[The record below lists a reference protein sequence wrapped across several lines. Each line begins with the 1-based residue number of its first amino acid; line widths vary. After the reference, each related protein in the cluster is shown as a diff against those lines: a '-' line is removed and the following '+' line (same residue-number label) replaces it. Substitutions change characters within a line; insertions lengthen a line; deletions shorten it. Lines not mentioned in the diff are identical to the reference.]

1 LANIEH
7 PQPLVSTNL
16 SSLAFERLE
25 QAIMTGELKP
35 GERLSETTLARRYGI
50 SRGPLREAIGRLEGR
65 NLVERVANQGAR
77 VISLKND
84 ELIDL
89 LVIRE
94 SLEGMAC
101 RLAATRIKPAELKK
115 LQRMLEQHAE
125 DEAVISG
132 RGYFQG
138 GGDLDFHYRIV
149 RASGNARLVQML
161 DEELYSLLRLYR
173 QRLST
178 RPGRPAQALE
188 EHRRVLAALE
198 ARDPDAAEAAMR
210 AHIQSSRASLERHMA
225 ATEQA
230 AGGEAAVEVVA

>member
-1 LANIEH
+1 MANH
-7 PQPLVSTNL
+7 DPLQPLVSANL
-16 SSLAFERLE
+16 SVLAFERLE

-35 GERLSETTLARRYGI
+35 GERLSETTLAKRYGI

-77 VISLKND
+77 VISLQND
-84 ELIDL
+84 QLIDL
-89 LVIRE
+89 MVIRE

-149 RASGNARLVQML
+149 RASGNERLVQML

-178 RPGRPAQALE
+178 RPGRPAQALV

-210 AHIQSSRASLERHMA
+210 AHIQSSRASLEQHMA
-225 ATEQA
+225 ASGA
-230 AGGEAAVEVVA
+230 ASGDSAVELA

>member
-1 LANIEH
+1 MANIEH

-225 ATEQA
+225 ATA
-230 AGGEAAVEVVA
+230 AAAVEVVA

>member
-1 LANIEH
+1 
-7 PQPLVSTNL
+7 
-16 SSLAFERLE
+16 
-25 QAIMTGELKP
+25 M
-35 GERLSETTLARRYGI
+35 
-50 SRGPLREAIGRLEGR
+50 
-65 NLVERVANQGAR
+65 
-77 VISLKND
+77 ISLRND

-101 RLAATRIKPAELKK
+101 RLAATRIKPAELKR
-115 LQRMLEQHAE
+115 LQKMLEQHAQ
-125 DEAVISG
+125 DDAVVSG

-149 RASGNARLVQML
+149 KASGNARLFQML

-178 RPGRPAQALE
+178 RPGRPKQALE
-188 EHRRVLAALE
+188 EHRRVLEALE

-210 AHIQSSRASLERHMA
+210 AHIQSSRASLEHHMA
-225 ATEQA
+225 SEATPA
-230 AGGEAAVEVVA
+230 SDVA

>member
-1 LANIEH
+1 MANH
-7 PQPLVSTNL
+7 DTLQPLVSANL
-16 SSLAFERLE
+16 SALAFERLE
-25 QAIMTGELKP
+25 QAIMSGELKP
-35 GERLSETTLARRYGI
+35 GERLSETTLAKRYGI

-77 VISLKND
+77 VISLQND
-84 ELIDL
+84 QLIDL
-89 LVIRE
+89 MVIRE

-115 LQRMLEQHAE
+115 LQRMLEQHAQ
-125 DEAVISG
+125 DEAIVSG

-149 RASGNARLVQML
+149 HASGNDRLVQML

-178 RPGRPAQALE
+178 RPGRPAQALD

-210 AHIQSSRASLERHMA
+210 AHIQSSRASLEQHMA
-225 ATEQA
+225 DSAVA
-230 AGGEAAVEVVA
+230 PGDAAVAVA

>member
-1 LANIEH
+1 MAQSDFS
-7 PQPLVSTNL
+7 QPLVSSNL
-16 SSLAFERLE
+16 AALAFDRLE
-25 QAIMTGELKP
+25 QAIMSGELKP
-35 GERLSETTLARRYGI
+35 GERLSETTLARRFGI

-77 VISLKND
+77 VISLSNS

-101 RLAATRIKPAELKK
+101 RLAATEIRPSELKK
-115 LQRMLEQHAE
+115 LRRMLEQHAR
-125 DEAVISG
+125 DDAVISG

-161 DEELYSLLRLYR
+161 DGELYSLLRLYR

-178 RPGRPAQALE
+178 RPGRPAQALI
-188 EHRRVLAALE
+188 EHQAVLEALE

-210 AHIQSSRASLERHMA
+210 AHIRSSRANLEQFMA
-225 ATEQA
+225 QDLA
-230 AGGEAAVEVVA
+230 AADVA

>member
-1 LANIEH
+1 MAH
-7 PQPLVSTNL
+7 TDYAQPLVSANL
-16 SSLAFERLE
+16 AALAFERLE
-25 QAIMTGELKP
+25 QAIMAGDLKP
-35 GERLSETTLARRYGI
+35 GERLSETTLAKRYGI

-77 VISLKND
+77 VISLRNE

-101 RLAATRIKPAELKK
+101 RLAASRIKPAELKRLHK
-115 LQRMLEQHAE
+115 MLEQHAQ
-125 DEAVISG
+125 DEAIVSG

-138 GGDLDFHYRIV
+138 GGDLDFHYLIV
-149 RASGNARLVQML
+149 KASGNARLFQML

-178 RPGRPAQALE
+178 RPGLPKQALE
-188 EHRRVLAALE
+188 EHRRVLDALD

-210 AHIQSSRASLERHMA
+210 AHIQSSRASLEHQM
-225 ATEQA
+225 ATEDA
-230 AGGEAAVEVVA
+230 AASDVA

>member
-1 LANIEH
+1 MANPDH
-7 PQPLVSTNL
+7 SQPLISANL
-16 SSLAFERLE
+16 SALAFERLE
-25 QAIMTGELKP
+25 QAIMSGELKP

-77 VISLKND
+77 VISLQNA

-89 LVIRE
+89 MVIRE

-101 RLAATRIKPAELKK
+101 RLAATRMKASELKK
-115 LQRMLEQHAE
+115 LQRMLDQHAR

-138 GGDLDFHYRIV
+138 GGDLDFHYCIV
-149 RASGNARLVQML
+149 RASGNDRLVQML

-198 ARDPDAAEAAMR
+198 ARDPDAAEATMR
-210 AHIQSSRASLERHMA
+210 AHIQSSRASLERHI
-225 ATEQA
+225 
-230 AGGEAAVEVVA
+230 AGEGAAVEVA

>member
-1 LANIEH
+1 MANSDNL
-7 PQPLVSTNL
+7 QPLVSANL
-16 SSLAFERLE
+16 SALAFERLE

-35 GERLSETTLARRYGI
+35 GERLSETTLAKRYGI

-65 NLVERVANQGAR
+65 NLVERVANLGAR
-77 VISLKND
+77 VISLRND

-101 RLAATRIKPAELKK
+101 RLAATRIKPAELKR
-115 LQRMLEQHAE
+115 LQKMLEQHAQ
-125 DEAVISG
+125 DDAVVSG

-149 RASGNARLVQML
+149 KASGNARLFQML

-178 RPGRPAQALE
+178 RPGRPKQALE

-225 ATEQA
+225 DSASAT
-230 AGGEAAVEVVA
+230 GEAAVEVA

>member
-1 LANIEH
+1 
-7 PQPLVSTNL
+7 
-16 SSLAFERLE
+16 
-25 QAIMTGELKP
+25 
-35 GERLSETTLARRYGI
+35 
-50 SRGPLREAIGRLEGR
+50 
-65 NLVERVANQGAR
+65 
-77 VISLKND
+77 
-84 ELIDL
+84 
-89 LVIRE
+89 
-94 SLEGMAC
+94 
-101 RLAATRIKPAELKK
+101 
-115 LQRMLEQHAE
+115 MLEQHAE
-125 DEAVISG
+125 DEAIISG

-149 RASGNARLVQML
+149 RASGNERLVQML

-225 ATEQA
+225 ATEEA
-230 AGGEAAVEVVA
+230 AGEEAAVEVVA

>member
-1 LANIEH
+1 VAQSDFS
-7 PQPLVSTNL
+7 QPLVSSNL
-16 SSLAFERLE
+16 AALAFERLE
-25 QAIMTGELKP
+25 HAIMSGELKP
-35 GERLSETTLARRYGI
+35 GERLSETTLARRFGI

-77 VISLKND
+77 VISLSNS

-94 SLEGMAC
+94 GLEGMAC
-101 RLAATRIKPAELKK
+101 RLAATEIRPSELKK
-115 LQRMLEQHAE
+115 LRRMLEQHAR
-125 DEAVISG
+125 DDAVISG

-161 DEELYSLLRLYR
+161 DGELYSLLRLYR

-178 RPGRPAQALE
+178 RPGRPAQALI
-188 EHRRVLAALE
+188 EHQAVLEALE

-210 AHIQSSRASLERHMA
+210 AHIRSSRANLEQFMA
-225 ATEQA
+225 QDLA
-230 AGGEAAVEVVA
+230 AADVA

>member
-1 LANIEH
+1 MANSDNL
-7 PQPLVSTNL
+7 QPLVSANL
-16 SSLAFERLE
+16 SALAFERLE

-35 GERLSETTLARRYGI
+35 GERLSETTLAKRYGI

-77 VISLKND
+77 VISLQND
-84 ELIDL
+84 QLIDL
-89 LVIRE
+89 MVIRE

-149 RASGNARLVQML
+149 RASGNDRLVQML

-225 ATEQA
+225 DSASAT
-230 AGGEAAVEVVA
+230 GEAAVEVA